1 MKNKDI
7 IIKILTEATKD
18 LLVDHKDIV
27 VTFSN
32 DFSNGDYAS
41 NIAFVCSKP
50 LKIAPKVLAEQI
62 VSKVNEIGLPKE
74 FSKVEVA
81 GAGFINFFL
90 SDSYL
95 KDIVSHIVK
104 EGESFGKLDI
114 HSGKKILIEHSSPN
128 LFKPFHI
135 GHLMN
140 NAIGESITRL
150 AEYSGATITK
160 ISYPS
165 DISLGIGKAIWAMM
179 HSDIIL
185 DSLPTIKEKIAFLGD
200 SYVKGTNAFK
210 DNEDIQKEVRVI
222 TQKLFDGEKSPELDM
237 YLACKEINLA
247 YFKEVVERLGSQ
259 FDAFIYESEAGIEGE
274 KLVRAH
280 IGDIF
285 KESEGAVIYEGEV
298 EGLHTRVFINK
309 EGYPTYEAKDVGLLS
324 LKFKKYNPDI
334 SVFVTDHEQKAYFE
348 VVSSAAGKINPLW
361 SEKTVHR
368 THGRMSFKGQKMSS
382 RLGGVPLASDTIDT
396 ISEDVQEKAPTL
408 DNENKE
414 IISISAIKF
423 AILRVMAGKNIN
435 FDPETSL
442 SFEGDSGPYLQYT
455 AVRALSVLNK
465 AKEANLL
472 NDAVEEVTDRV
483 VADVERVLVKFPE
496 VVELAVT
503 EWSPHYIT
511 TYLLELA
518 QAFNSW
524 YGNTKIIDPI
534 NPSLQHNLRIAQ
546 AVHTTIKNGLYVLG
560 IKTPSFM

>member
-1 MKNKDI
+1 
-7 IIKILTEATKD
+7 
-18 LLVDHKDIV
+18 
-27 VTFSN
+27 
-32 DFSNGDYAS
+32 
-41 NIAFVCSKP
+41 
-50 LKIAPKVLAEQI
+50 
-62 VSKVNEIGLPKE
+62 
-74 FSKVEVA
+74 
-81 GAGFINFFL
+81 
-90 SDSYL
+90 
-95 KDIVSHIVK
+95 
-104 EGESFGKLDI
+104 
-114 HSGKKILIEHSSPN
+114 
-128 LFKPFHI
+128 
-135 GHLMN
+135 
-140 NAIGESITRL
+140 
-150 AEYSGATITK
+150 
-160 ISYPS
+160 
-165 DISLGIGKAIWAMM
+165 MM

>member
-7 IIKILTEATKD
+7 IIKLLTEATQD
-18 LLVDHKDIV
+18 LSIDPKDIL

-62 VSKVNEIGLPKE
+62 VSKMSELPKE
-74 FSKVEVA
+74 LSKVEVA

-95 KDIVSHIVK
+95 KDAVSHIVT
-104 EGESFGKLDI
+104 EGDSFGKLNV
-114 HSGKKILIEHSSPN
+114 HSGKHILVEHSSPN

-150 AEYSGATITK
+150 AEYSGATVTK

-179 HSDIIL
+179 HSDIKL
-185 DSLPTIKEKIAFLGD
+185 DSLPATKEKIAFLGD

-210 DNEDIQKEVRVI
+210 ESEDIQKEVRVI

-247 YFKEVVERLGSQ
+247 YFKEVVARLGSN

-324 LKFKKYNPDI
+324 LKFSRYTPDI

-348 VVSSAAGKINPLW
+348 VVSSAAGKINPMW
-361 SEKTVHR
+361 SKKTIHR
-368 THGRMSFKGQKMSS
+368 THGRMSFMGQKM
-382 RLGGVPLASDTIDT
+382 
-396 ISEDVQEKAPTL
+396 
-408 DNENKE
+408 
-414 IISISAIKF
+414 
-423 AILRVMAGKNIN
+423 
-435 FDPETSL
+435 
-442 SFEGDSGPYLQYT
+442 
-455 AVRALSVLNK
+455 
-465 AKEANLL
+465 
-472 NDAVEEVTDRV
+472 
-483 VADVERVLVKFPE
+483 
-496 VVELAVT
+496 
-503 EWSPHYIT
+503 
-511 TYLLELA
+511 
-518 QAFNSW
+518 
-524 YGNTKIIDPI
+524 
-534 NPSLQHNLRIAQ
+534 
-546 AVHTTIKNGLYVLG
+546 
-560 IKTPSFM
+560 